1 MPLTV
6 KTVLVGT
13 TLSMTAL
20 ESKSATRAAEVGA
33 FVTTPAG

>member
-6 KTVLVGT
+6 ETVLVGT

-20 ESKSATRAAEVGA
+20 ESKTATRAAEAGA
-33 FVTTPAG
+33 FVPTPAG